1 MLYALVDYSNKKG
14 IFDNYFAEEILGEVK
29 ILMPKFNE
37 RNSESSSKKLLRKI
51 KKYNVQNIVLN
62 NELNQNIKFKNTLM
76 EDKKYVITG
85 NRIAKV
91 LLPRIIEE
99 ISNYTKCPR
108 EKLKVVLLMNEYSI
122 ENIDL
127 IECISKEVKQLSIVS
142 QNHTKYEKTANK
154 LYQYYGYMVKLYGT
168 NVREFKRDNIV
179 INMDFTE
186 KMLQDML
193 LPRNGIVISLNEKI
207 NSLRKNF
214 DGIIIND
221 IDILGE
227 GIPSENFRKLAVCE
241 AKLYRPLRKV
251 KDNERV
257 FFNERYIIN
266 GYIGKNG
273 KITQEEFEKIG
284 KNYA

>member
-1 MLYALVDYSNKKG
+1 MLYALVDYSNKRS
-14 IFDNYFAEEILGEVK
+14 FFNNYFAEEILGEVK
-29 ILMPKFNE
+29 ILVPKFNE
-37 RNSESSSKKLLRKI
+37 KNNISNAKKILKKI
-51 KKYNVQNIVLN
+51 KEYNVQNIVLN
-62 NELNQNIKFKNTLM
+62 NELNQNTEFRNILIEN
-76 EDKKYVITG
+76 KKYVITG

-91 LLPRIIEE
+91 LLPKVIEE
-99 ISNYTKCPR
+99 ISNYMKCPR
-108 EKLKVVLLMNEYSI
+108 EKLKVILLMNEYSI

-127 IECISKEVKQLSIVS
+127 IECISKDVKQLSVVS
-142 QNHTKYEKTANK
+142 QNYTKYEKTANK
-154 LYQYYGYMVKLYGT
+154 LYQNYGYMVKLYDED
-168 NVREFKRDNIV
+168 VKDFKKDHII
-179 INMDFTE
+179 INMDFKEETL
-186 KMLQDML
+186 KNML
-193 LPRNGIVISLNEKI
+193 LPRNGIIISLNEKI
-207 NSLRKNF
+207 DSLRKGFN
-214 DGIIIND
+214 GIIIND

-227 GIPSENFRKLAVCE
+227 GIPNENFRKLAVCE